1 MKSLLVAF
9 AALGTLA
16 AASPTL
22 AATVTFDTQPVV
34 YFVPSVTDGGYI
46 FTSTADGFG
55 TNNESALPTNGTMHL
70 TSWTNVGSESGFTM
84 AALDGSVFTLNSFQ
98 FGGGSSM
105 MFQTSG
111 VTSLTVS
118 GTGGQAAFSKT
129 FTAGVDYTN
138 FQMGT
143 LFMDGQDATELTFT
157 AFGSRNRASFDDF
170 VVNSQGGV
178 PEPASWAMMIFGL
191 GAVGATM
198 RRRGA
203 RMIVAAS

>member
-1 MKSLLVAF
+1 MKSLLIAL
-9 AALGTLA
+9 ATLGTLA
-16 AASPTL
+16 AASPAL
-22 AATVTFDTQPVV
+22 AATVTFDTQPAV
-34 YFVPSVTDGGYI
+34 YFVPSVTDGGFI

-55 TNNESALPTNGTMHL
+55 TNNESSLPTNGTMHL
-70 TSWTNVGSESGFTM
+70 TSWTNGGSESGFTM

-98 FGGGSSM
+98 FGGGYSSQ
-105 MFQTSG
+105 FQFAG

-138 FQMGT
+138 FQIGT
-143 LFMDGQDATELTFT
+143 LFMDGQDATSLTFA
-157 AFGSRNRASFDDF
+157 AFGSGNRANFDDF
-170 VVNSQGGV
+170 VFNSQGGV